1 MNIQIGGIQ
10 VKKILLIILIII
22 ILGLL
27 YLIVGNEIIARKCDK
42 PSDSIDLNI
51 DDKSEISEVMRVKS
65 KIGNEIWPEFGDIDI
80 PIILFNDRFEF
91 IFNSSNFENSWKL
104 IEDNDEIINK
114 YYRRDAMDSK
124 AFAVNLGEQWAG
136 SIGTLER
143 MNKEYFL
150 GVRSQLPPIINK
162 LFPYQLATLTR
173 DFHVVVILHEVFH
186 AYQATVATDKFV
198 SAESVYRVEKLYPY
212 NDKEF
217 IDNWNKEGEI
227 LSKALNSKGEIET
240 KEYIAEFLQFRNQRR
255 KNHGLSKDLIDFE
268 RKLEWLEGLA
278 KYVEIKSYELAKDKM
293 KNSSNIKY
301 REGLP
306 YWRMEFQRIKSRLGE
321 KSSDYRFYLSGM
333 AQARLLDII
342 GLDWKNEVMKDGVFL
357 EDLLEDCM

>member
-1 MNIQIGGIQ
+1 MQ
-10 VKKILLIILIII
+10 VKKILLAILIII
-22 ILGLL
+22 ILGLF
-27 YLIVGNEIIARKCDK
+27 YLIISNEIIAGKLDK
-42 PSDSIDLNI
+42 PLDSIDSNI
-51 DDKSEISEVMRVKS
+51 DDKNEILEVMRVKS
-65 KIGNEIWPEFGDIDI
+65 KIGNEIWPKFGDIDI

-91 IFNSSNFENSWKL
+91 IFNSSNFETSWKL
-104 IEDNDEIINK
+104 IEDNDKIIDK
-114 YYRRDAMDSK
+114 YYRRDVINSK

-136 SIGTLER
+136 SIGTLDR

-150 GVRSQLPPIINK
+150 GVRSQLPPVVNK
-162 LFPYQLATLTR
+162 LFPYQFATLPR
-173 DFHVVVILHEVFH
+173 DLHVTLILHEVFH
-186 AYQATVATDKFV
+186 AYQATVAKDKFI
-198 SAESVYRVEKLYPY
+198 SAESVYKVEKLYPY

-227 LSKALNSKGEIET
+227 LSKALNSKNEIEI

-301 REGLP
+301 QEGLTH
-306 YWRMEFQRIKSRLGE
+306 WRMEFQRIKSRLGE
-321 KSSDYRFYLSGM
+321 KGSDYRFYLSGM
-333 AQARLLDII
+333 AQARLLDIL
-342 GLDWKNEVMKDGVFL
+342 GLDWKNKVMKDGVFL